1 MDLCQQNEVSD
12 SAADMNSGPI
22 TGPLHP
28 KPAAPDVPQVWLAQ
42 HLVGTLSLLS
52 TLPGPAVSH
61 PSRLGEDLV
70 HRPLQSPSPPWAHPA
85 PATLPCCSSEGTC
98 PKPRLRVSA
107 QTASPQSA
115 CPPRR
120 APPLHPSLRHA
131 TPPFTS

>member
-28 KPAAPDVPQVWLAQ
+28 KPAAPGVPQVWLAQ

-52 TLPGPAVSH
+52 VLPGPAVSH
-61 PSRLGEDLV
+61 PSRLGEDLA